1 MFFLAGCSFAVKL
14 INIVS
19 ARLRSGEF
27 RPKIGVK
34 STKNRLCAGKSK
46 AEWRFSS
53 QNGGKKYEKSFMR
66 RQKQGD
72 GEIFVPK

>member
-34 STKNRLCAGKSK
+34 STKNRLLKIGNLLKFPVYGN
-46 AEWRFSS
+46 R
-53 QNGGKKYEKSFMR
+53 Y
-66 RQKQGD
+66 
-72 GEIFVPK
+72 IF